1 MMPSIAEIHLRVIA
15 CTDCPLRAGCKQPVP
30 GSGSSNAA
38 VMFVGEAPGQEE
50 DGQGN
55 PFMGPS
61 GQMLRGLVADALK
74 DPEDTF
80 YTNVIKCRPPGN
92 RDPYQSEINTC
103 LHYLDE
109 QIEAVNPKVIVA
121 VGRYAMAQF
130 LPDDSITKARG
141 TPRIVHGR
149 IILPIMHTAAALRRP
164 ELVPLIAGDLRLIPR
179 LLDTPLESNQEA
191 TLTIL

>member
-1 MMPSIAEIHLRVIA
+1 MIPSIATIHLQVLA

-30 GSGSSNAA
+30 GSGSSNAN
-38 VMFVGEAPGQEE
+38 VMFVGEAPGADE
-50 DGQGN
+50 DQLGD
-55 PFMGPS
+55 PFMGTS
-61 GQMLRGLVADALK
+61 GQMLRRLVASLDLPN
-74 DPEDTF
+74 DPF
-80 YTNVIKCRPPGN
+80 YTNVVKCRPPNN

-109 QIEAVNPKVIVA
+109 QIEAINPKVIVA

-164 ELVPLIAGDLRLIPR
+164 ELVPLIAGDLHLIPR
-179 LLDTPLESNQEA
+179 LLDTPLESSHSA
-191 TLTIL
+191 KLTIL